1 MDAVCARS
9 RRAWISE
16 GGRDGGIGSEDC
28 SYRDVS
34 IACSGSFAA
43 TRVSSASIS
52 ALKRGS
58 RKGGRAVVVVGAS
71 EEEEVVDEDSSAAI
85 RASAALR
92 SSGVGSASMSVV
104 VVVR

>member
-1 MDAVCARS
+1 MER
-9 RRAWISE
+9 E
-16 GGRDGGIGSEDC
+16 GEIGSEDC

-34 IACSGSFAA
+34 IARSGSFAA

-58 RKGGRAVVVVGAS
+58 RKGGRAVDVVGAS
-71 EEEEVVDEDSSAAI
+71 LGEEEEEEVDEDSSAVI

>member
-1 MDAVCARS
+1 M
-9 RRAWISE
+9 
-16 GGRDGGIGSEDC
+16 GSEDC

-34 IACSGSFAA
+34 IARSDSFAA

-58 RKGGRAVVVVGAS
+58 RKGGRAVDVVGAS
-71 EEEEVVDEDSSAAI
+71 LGEEEEEVDEDSSAVI